1 MDNKTS
7 KELYYNKVQLIREKN
22 KYLIKIYTQP
32 NSLLKTAANIDV
44 ISFLTTIKGQLF
56 LMGFKVT
63 KTVKKDTSFVAEIQ
77 NKGYSR
83 KGGINDEKIT
93 QKLLTKIQLDV
104 LCKLL
109 ANNGYSH
116 ITDKIL
122 NNEDLY
128 NNNFKTISIML

>member
-1 MDNKTS
+1 
-7 KELYYNKVQLIREKN
+7 
-22 KYLIKIYTQP
+22 
-32 NSLLKTAANIDV
+32 
-44 ISFLTTIKGQLF
+44 
-56 LMGFKVT
+56 MGFKVS

-83 KGGINDEKIT
+83 KGGINNEKIT
-93 QKLLTKIQLDV
+93 QKLLTKIQLDI

-116 ITDKIL
+116 IIDKIL
-122 NNEDLY
+122 NNEDIY